1 MEMRLHLLQELA
13 SVLARVLNCLHKP
26 VVEANAAFDVDWAQD
41 RFVGRRV
48 THGAADLLAEII
60 FDLSALFVLD
70 VSQLQHLRYSELES
84 IDNLCHQLAG
94 CRSLEGQKDLQ
105 AAIQLLM
112 KQFGESPPE
121 VSLPDVPAPTA
132 QLDTGNLIPD
142 EDGEEALLTPE
153 ERRARFNALKD
164 ELARPF

>member
-1 MEMRLHLLQELA
+1 MNALGQAQQWLQSEMP
-13 SVLARVLNCLHKP
+13 SP
-26 VVEANAAFDVDWAQD
+26 D
-41 RFVGRRV
+41 
-48 THGAADLLAEII
+48 EIR
-60 FDLSALFVLD
+60 
-70 VSQLQHLRYSELES
+70 QS

-132 QLDTGNLIPD
+132 QLDIGNLIPN
-142 EDGEEALLTPE
+142 EDGEEASLTPE

>member
-1 MEMRLHLLQELA
+1 MNALGQAQQWLQSEQPL
-13 SVLARVLNCLHKP
+13 P
-26 VVEANAAFDVDWAQD
+26 D
-41 RFVGRRV
+41 
-48 THGAADLLAEII
+48 EIR
-60 FDLSALFVLD
+60 
-70 VSQLQHLRYSELES
+70 QS

-121 VSLPDVPAPTA
+121 VSLPDVPATAA
-132 QLDTGNLIPD
+132 QLDLGNLIPN
-142 EDGEEALLTPE
+142 EVGEGASLTPE
-153 ERRARFNALKD
+153 ERQARFKALKD